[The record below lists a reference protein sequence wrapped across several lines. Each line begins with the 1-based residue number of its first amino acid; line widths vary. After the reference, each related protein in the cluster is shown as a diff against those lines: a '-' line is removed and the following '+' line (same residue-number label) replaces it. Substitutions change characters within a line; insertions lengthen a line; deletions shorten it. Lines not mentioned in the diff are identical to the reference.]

1 MNTNLYTIC
10 NSLESQINLFETAG
24 QVSDHFRALALMS
37 SLPKVDWL
45 LCDLPLG
52 DAAGLYSRNLRRVF
66 CEFGGVIN
74 CFRSTLSISDR
85 LYKAGALDKII
96 SATLSR
102 LFWRF
107 SMPQLYFRIPRTVHH
122 HG

>member
-1 MNTNLYTIC
+1 MNTNLYAIC

-37 SLPKVDWL
+37 SLP
-45 LCDLPLG
+45 LG
-52 DAAGLYSRNLRRVF
+52 DAAGSYSRNLRRVF

-85 LYKAGALDKII
+85 LYKTEALDKII
-96 SATLSR
+96 SAT
-102 LFWRF
+102 
-107 SMPQLYFRIPRTVHH
+107 
-122 HG
+122 

>member
-52 DAAGLYSRNLRRVF
+52 DAAGSYSRNLRRVF
-66 CEFGGVIN
+66 CEFGGVIK

-85 LYKAGALDKII
+85 LHKAGAFACLLRCGKDIDPFVYVLGGG
-96 SATLSR
+96 SE
-102 LFWRF
+102 
-107 SMPQLYFRIPRTVHH
+107 
-122 HG
+122 G